1 MKKNYSVSKILLFL
15 FLSSSGI
22 YEAQQTIIPAGNN
35 AQSATGSVSYSVGQI
50 FYESQTSATGKV
62 NPGVQQ
68 PYEIFTLATNE
79 NAAQS
84 NISVYP
90 NPVKD
95 FLTVDFNSEKLDN
108 SSYQLFDATGKVI
121 NKGNLKSVKS
131 QISASNLSNGMY
143 ILRIT
148 NAGKLVKTFKIIKN

>member
-131 QISASNLSNGMY
+131 QISASNLSTGMY